1 MEALRLVGMEDFAGR
16 QATKLSGG
24 QQQRVAFARALVR
37 RPKLLLLDEPL
48 SNLDAKL
55 REQMRF
61 ELQELISRTGV
72 TTLYVTH
79 DQSEALAM
87 SDTVAV
93 MAAAA
98 SCRPA
103 RRARSTAGPT
113 TAPSRT
119 SSAARTSCAGKVVE
133 TSDGLATIAL
143 ADGAVSISVPSRG
156 GLAVGATVDVIFR
169 PEDATTHLD
178 PAGGAIECAVE
189 RVVFQGGM
197 SEYQLRLGT
206 TLLRTVVHPSVSA
219 EPGDRAW
226 IAIRPERCILF
237 AAS

>member
-1 MEALRLVGMEDFAGR
+1 MDALRLVGMQDFATR

-93 MAAAA
+93 MAGGHIVQ
-98 SCRPA
+98 S
-103 RRARSTAGPT
+103 G
-113 TAPSRT
+113 APREVYGQPDHRT
-119 SSAARTSCAGKVVE
+119 VAHFLGSANFLRGKVLE
-133 TSDGLATIAL
+133 AADGLATVQL
-143 ADGAVSISVPSRG
+143 ADSAAS
-156 GLAVGATVDVIFR
+156 LAVPTRAKLAAGAAVDVIFR
-169 PEDATTHLD
+169 PEDVTTHLD
-178 PAGGAIECAVE
+178 PANGAIECTIE

-206 TLLRTVVHPSVSA
+206 TLLRTLVHPSVGA
-219 EPGDRAW
+219 QPGDSAW
-226 IAIRPERCILF
+226 IAIRAERCILF
-237 AAS
+237 AAD